1 MTKTVAKFD
10 INESPVVEENERILK
25 NGLHA
30 KESTPLTGVD
40 SQTEHENIQT
50 QQEQQGCMAVSER
63 QDAPTSSG
71 TTASPVPATKIQQDK
86 QDDREDDSTVPSL
99 SLRKSKKKENGITVY
114 IPMKYYERIA
124 IMKMRTGIP
133 IRDIAQQAIIEFL
146 DKHKV

>member
-1 MTKTVAKFD
+1 
-10 INESPVVEENERILK
+10 
-25 NGLHA
+25 
-30 KESTPLTGVD
+30 
-40 SQTEHENIQT
+40 
-50 QQEQQGCMAVSER
+50 MAVSER

>member
-1 MTKTVAKFD
+1 MARQMTKNVAKFD

-30 KESTPLTGVD
+30 KENTPPTGVD
-40 SQTEHENIQT
+40 SQTE
-50 QQEQQGCMAVSER
+50 QEQQGGMAVSER

-71 TTASPVPATKIQQDK
+71 TTPSPAPATKVQQDK
-86 QDDREDDSTVPSL
+86 QDDREDDSPAPSL

-146 DKHKV
+146 DNHKI